1 MASVSSLGVGSNLK
15 LGDLLDD
22 LTKAEQGRL
31 TPLTT
36 QQSSYKAKLT
46 AWSVVQSSVQKVQS
60 AAEALSKAQN
70 IATTKVTSTNKAFT
84 ATIDANA
91 NAAASNYSVEVT
103 QLAQAQS
110 LVSGKFD
117 SKDAALSTVKST
129 AAEPRTLVFTQGTG
143 DDQKTMKVS
152 LSDDQ
157 TSLTAIRDAV
167 NKQQGGV
174 TASIIQADD
183 NSFHLSFTA
192 RDTGEKNAMTIA
204 VTGDDELQ
212 AKIGYDKAASTNGM
226 EQKVAAK
233 NAELKINDIA
243 ITRSSNTITGAPEGI
258 TLNLT
263 AVTEADKAETLTVT
277 KDTAPMKAA
286 VKTFVD
292 AYNSLQTTIDSQTKY
307 TQADKDSTTQNS
319 SNGDLLGDGTL
330 RGIQTQIRSLLSS
343 SQSGEFGNLASLG
356 LTQDISGRLSIDDTQ
371 LDKALNEK
379 PASVTEFFIGDGEKT
394 GFGVQV
400 NKLLTS
406 VLASDGAIKN
416 ATNGIDKSLKN
427 IDDKIK
433 TTNVSINSVIE
444 RYKKQFTELDKMVN
458 QLTNTGNYLT
468 KQFEAMSS

>member
-1 MASVSSLGVGSNLK
+1 MASVSALGVGSNLK

-22 LTKAEQGRL
+22 LTKSEQGRL

-36 QQSSYKAKLT
+36 QQTSYKAKLT

-60 AAEALSKAQN
+60 AAEALSKAQS

-84 ATIDANA
+84 ATIDAT
-91 NAAASNYSVEVT
+91 AAAGDFSVEVT

-110 LVSGKFD
+110 LLSGKFD
-117 SKDAALSTVKST
+117 SKESALSSVKSS
-129 AAEPRTLVFTQGTG
+129 AEEPRTLVFTQGEG
-143 DDQKTMKVS
+143 DDQKVMKIV

-167 NKQQGGV
+167 NKQQGSV

-183 NSFHLSFTA
+183 NNFHLSFTS
-192 RDTGEKNAMTIA
+192 RDTGEKNAMTVA
-204 VTGDDELQ
+204 VTGDDDLQ
-212 AKIGYDKAASTNGM
+212 AKIGYNKDAVQNGLV
-226 EQKVAAK
+226 QKVEAK
-233 NAELKINDIA
+233 DAKLTINNVA

-263 AVTEADKAETLTVT
+263 ATTEDKAEKLTVT

-286 VKTFVD
+286 VKAFVD
-292 AYNSLQTTIDSQTKY
+292 AYNSLQTTIDSQTKF
-307 TQADKDSTTQNS
+307 TPVDKDSTTQNS

-330 RGIQTQIRSLLSS
+330 RGIQTQIRSMLSS
-343 SQSGEFGNLASLG
+343 SQSGDIGNLASLG
-356 LTQDISGRLSIDDTQ
+356 LTQDINGRLSIDDTQ

-379 PASVTEFFIGDGEKT
+379 PASVTAFFVGDGEKT

-427 IDDKIK
+427 IDEKIK

>member
-1 MASVSSLGVGSNLK
+1 MASVSALGVGSNLQ

-46 AWSVVQSSVQKVQS
+46 AWSVVQSAVQKVQS
-60 AAEALSKAQN
+60 AAEALSKSEK
-70 IATTKVTSTNKAFT
+70 IATTKVTSTNTAFT
-84 ATIDANA
+84 ATIDAT
-91 NAAASNYSVEVT
+91 AAASNYSVEVS

-117 SKDAALSTVKST
+117 SKDT
-129 AAEPRTLVFTQGTG
+129 AQGGTRPEGTSRTLTFTQEG
-143 DDQKTMKVS
+143 QKEPLTVT
-152 LSDDQ
+152 LNDDQ

-167 NKQQGGV
+167 NKQQGSV
-174 TASIIQADD
+174 SASIIKADD
-183 NSFHLSFTA
+183 DAYYLSFTA
-192 RDTGEKNAMTIA
+192 RDTGEANAMTVTVENDATLAGKLNYSAGSSQTSGMKETVIA
-204 VTGDDELQ
+204 KD
-212 AKIGYDKAASTNGM
+212 AM
-226 EQKVAAK
+226 
-233 NAELKINDIA
+233 LKINDID
-243 ITRSSNTITGAPEGI
+243 IKRSSNTITDAPEGV

-263 AVTEADKAETLTVT
+263 QTNVGKPEQLTIA
-277 KDTAPMKAA
+277 KDIAPMKDA
-286 VKTFVD
+286 VKAFVD

-307 TQADKDSTTQNS
+307 TAVDANSGAQNS
-319 SNGDLLGDGTL
+319 SNGDLIGDGSL
-330 RGIQTQIRSLLSS
+330 RGIQTQLRSMMSA
-343 SQSGEFGNLASLG
+343 SQNGEFGNLASLG
-356 LTQDISGRLSIDDTQ
+356 ITQDITGRLAIDNTE

-379 PASVTEFFIGDGEKT
+379 PGSVTAFFVGDGKET
-394 GFGVQV
+394 GFGVQT

-416 ATNGIDKSLKN
+416 ATNGIDKTLKN
-427 IDDKIK
+427 IDEKIR

>member
-1 MASVSSLGVGSNLK
+1 MASVSALGVGSNLK

-31 TPLTT
+31 TPLTS
-36 QQSSYKAKLT
+36 QQTSYKAKLT

-84 ATIDANA
+84 ATIDA
-91 NAAASNYSVEVT
+91 AATAGDYSVEVT

-117 SKDAALSTVKST
+117 SKDTPLTTVKS
-129 AAEPRTLVFTQGTG
+129 AAEEPRTLVFTQGSG
-143 DDQKTMKVS
+143 DDQKVMKVS

-192 RDTGEKNAMTIA
+192 RDTGEKNAMTIS

-212 AKIGYDKAASTNGM
+212 AAIGYDKTASQNGM
-226 EQKVAAK
+226 EQKVEAK
-233 NAELKINDIA
+233 DAELKINNIP
-243 ITRSSNTITGAPEGI
+243 ITRSSNTITGAPEGL

-263 AVTEADKAETLTVT
+263 ATTEDKAEKLTVT
-277 KDTAPMKAA
+277 KDTAPMKTA
-286 VKTFVD
+286 VKAFVD
-292 AYNSLQTTIDSQTKY
+292 AYNSLQTTIDSQTKF
-307 TQADKDSTTQNS
+307 TAVDKDSTTQDS

-330 RGIQTQIRSLLSS
+330 RGIQTQLRSMLSS
-343 SQSGEFGNLASLG
+343 SQTGEFGNLASLG
-356 LTQDISGRLSIDDTQ
+356 LTQDINGRLSIDDAQ

-379 PASVTEFFIGDGEKT
+379 PTSVSEFFVGDGEKT
-394 GFGVQV
+394 GFGVQI

-416 ATNGIDKSLKN
+416 ATNGIDKTLKN
-427 IDDKIK
+427 LDDKIK

>member
-1 MASVSSLGVGSNLK
+1 MASVSALGVGSNLK

-84 ATIDANA
+84 ATIDAT
-91 NAAASNYSVEVT
+91 AAAGDFSVEVT

-110 LVSGKFD
+110 LLSAKFD
-117 SKDAALSTVKST
+117 SKDAALSSVKST
-129 AAEPRTLVFTQGTG
+129 AAEPRTLVFTQGSG
-143 DDQKTMKVS
+143 DDQKTMKVP

-183 NSFHLSFTA
+183 NSFHLSFTS
-192 RDTGEKNAMTIA
+192 RDTGEKNAMTVA
-204 VTGDDELQ
+204 VTGDDGLQ
-212 AKIGYDKAASTNGM
+212 EKIGYDKSASQNGM
-226 EQKVAAK
+226 EQKVEAK
-233 NAELKINDIA
+233 NAELKINNIP
-243 ITRSSNTITGAPEGI
+243 ITRSSNTITGAPDGI

-263 AVTEADKAETLTVT
+263 ATTEDKAEKLTVT
-277 KDTAPMKAA
+277 KDTAPMKSAIKA
-286 VKTFVD
+286 FVD

-307 TQADKDSTTQNS
+307 TQADKDSTSQNS

-330 RGIQTQIRSLLSS
+330 RGIQTQMRSMLSAP
-343 SQSGEFGNLASLG
+343 QSGDISNLAALG
-356 LTQDISGRLSIDDTQ
+356 LTQDVNGRLSIDDTQ

-379 PASVTEFFIGDGEKT
+379 PASVTAFFVGDGEKT
-394 GFGVQV
+394 GFGVGV

-416 ATNGIDKSLKN
+416 ATNGIDKTLKN
-427 IDDKIK
+427 IDEKIK